1 MQRYKPNKYN
11 SYLATRH
18 RIFMI
23 NIPLMN
29 FSVWK
34 YLAAFLFI
42 MIVTTVSM
50 AEDLVNPGTQLTDLP
65 RNPGRSL
72 DLGTSQLGFWAG
84 YSPDNPRLIGKKT
97 DRPFFDVNVQYAHVV
112 ITGNNWAL
120 KYIAEIVPVAIIE
133 QPQQGH
139 TMSGNPEDLPGSKQ
153 NIYGAGISPFG
164 LQMNLR
170 RGSMLQPYIN
180 GTAGVIYFTDKV
192 PVEDSSNFNFMLGLG
207 AGIEVWYRENQS
219 LIFGYKYQHISNAG
233 TAPQN
238 PGVDSNLF
246 YIGFTWSW
254 RQ

>member
-1 MQRYKPNKYN
+1 
-11 SYLATRH
+11 
-18 RIFMI
+18 MI

-29 FSVWK
+29 LSVWK
-34 YLAAFLFI
+34 YLVALLFI
-42 MIVTTVSM
+42 MIVTNVSM
-50 AEDLVNPGTQLTDLP
+50 AEDFVNPGTQLTDLP

-84 YSPDNPRLIGKKT
+84 YSPDNPTLIGRTT
-97 DRPFFDVNVQYAHVV
+97 DRPFFDVNVQYAHVM

-139 TMSGNPEDLPGSKQ
+139 TMSGKPEDLPGSKQ